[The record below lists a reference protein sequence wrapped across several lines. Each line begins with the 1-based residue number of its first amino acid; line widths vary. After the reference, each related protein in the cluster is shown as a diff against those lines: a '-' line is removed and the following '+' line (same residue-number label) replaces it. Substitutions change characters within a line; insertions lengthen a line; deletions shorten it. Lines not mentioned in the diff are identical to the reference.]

1 MTEAQIP
8 SDQAPPDPDLPP
20 EPSSDWLGQTAG
32 VGSSM
37 LRSLV
42 MPALALVTALAVG
55 AIIIALSDV
64 DSLPLLFSEP
74 GTALSSMGREVI
86 AAYRALF
93 RGAIGSV
100 YAISETLFSA
110 TPLIFASLGVALG
123 FRAGLFNIGG
133 LGQMLMGGM
142 AAVLVG
148 IYLDLPAPLLVPL
161 TILAGL
167 AGGMVWGGIPGL
179 LKARTGAHE
188 VITTIMF
195 NFIAI
200 FLVQWLLTIP
210 LFQEPG
216 RNNPV
221 SMAIQPEATLT
232 RLLGSNYRVTIGF
245 LIALGAVFLVR
256 WLLFKSS
263 VGFEFRVL
271 GLNQQAGRYAG
282 MSVPAL
288 ITLAMALAGGLAG
301 LAGANQIMG
310 LEPFKASPDLAGTVG
325 FDAITVA
332 LLGRSHPVGVLWA
345 ALLFGAL
352 KAGGR
357 EMQGAAQ
364 IPLDLVVVL
373 QALIVIFVAAPALV
387 RAVFRMKGASERP
400 TQLTKGWG
408 S

>member
-1 MTEAQIP
+1 MME
-8 SDQAPPDPDLPP
+8 APPVP
-20 EPSSDWLGQTAG
+20 EPSGARAPKSERPGPITG
-32 VGSSM
+32 VGASM

-42 MPALALVTALAVG
+42 MPSLAFVTALVIG
-55 AIIIALSDV
+55 AIIIAFSDV
-64 DSLPLLFSEP
+64 DLLPRLFSEP
-74 GTALSSMGREVI
+74 GAAVSAMGREVL
-86 AAYRALF
+86 AAYKALF
-93 RGAIGSV
+93 RGAVGSV
-100 YAISETLFSA
+100 YAISETLFAA

-133 LGQMLMGGM
+133 LGQMLIGGIC
-142 AAVLVG
+142 AVWAG
-148 IYLDLPAPLLVPL
+148 IYLDLPAPLHIAL
-161 TILAGL
+161 TLLAGL
-167 AGGMVWGGIPGL
+167 VGGMVWGGIAGL

-200 FLVQWLLTIP
+200 YLVQWLLTIP

-221 SMAIQPEATLT
+221 SSPIVPSARLT
-232 RLLGSNYRVTIGF
+232 PLFGSTYRVTIGF
-245 LIALGAVFLVR
+245 VIAMGAVFVVR

-263 VGFEFRVL
+263 LGFELRVL

-282 MSVPAL
+282 MSVSML

-301 LAGANQIMG
+301 IAGANQIMG
-310 LEPFKASPDLAGTVG
+310 LAPFKASPALAGSVG

-364 IPLDLVVVL
+364 VPLDLVVVL
-373 QALIVIFVAAPALV
+373 QALIVVFVAAPALV
-387 RAVFRMKGASERP
+387 RAIYRMKGESERP

>member
-1 MTEAQIP
+1 
-8 SDQAPPDPDLPP
+8 
-20 EPSSDWLGQTAG
+20 
-32 VGSSM
+32 M

-42 MPALALVTALAVG
+42 MPALAFATALVIG
-55 AIIIALSDV
+55 AFIIAFSDV
-64 DSLPLLFSEP
+64 DSLPLLLSEP
-74 GTALSSMGREVI
+74 GAALSSMWREVLLS
-86 AAYRALF
+86 YRALF
-93 RGAIGSV
+93 RGAVGSV
-100 YAISETLFSA
+100 NAISETLFSA

-133 LGQMLMGGM
+133 LGQMLIGGM
-142 AAVLVG
+142 SAVLVG
-148 IYLDLPAPLLVPL
+148 VYVDLPAPIHITL
-161 TILAGL
+161 TLLAGL
-167 AGGMVWGGIPGL
+167 VGGMLWGGIPGL

-200 FLVQWLLTIP
+200 YLVQWLLNIP
-210 LFQEPG
+210 LFQEAG

-221 SMAIQPEATLT
+221 STPILPSARLT
-232 RLLGSNYRVTIGF
+232 PLFGSNYRVTIGF
-245 LIALGAVFLVR
+245 VIAVGAVFLVR

-263 VGFEFRVL
+263 LGFEFRVL

-282 MSVPAL
+282 MSVPVL

-301 LAGANQIMG
+301 MAGANQVMG
-310 LEPFKASPDLAGTVG
+310 LAPFKAAPSLAGSVG

-332 LLGRSHPVGVLWA
+332 LLGRSHPMGVLWS

-364 IPLDLVVVL
+364 VPLDLVVVL

-387 RAVFRMKGASERP
+387 RAIYRMKGESERP

>member
-1 MTEAQIP
+1 
-8 SDQAPPDPDLPP
+8 
-20 EPSSDWLGQTAG
+20 
-32 VGSSM
+32 
-37 LRSLV
+37 
-42 MPALALVTALAVG
+42 MPALAFVTALVMG
-55 AIIIALSDV
+55 AIIIAFSDV
-64 DSLPLLFSEP
+64 DSLPRLFTEP
-74 GTALSSMGREVI
+74 GAALSSMAGEVLT
-86 AAYRALF
+86 AYKALF
-93 RGAIGSV
+93 RGALGSV
-100 YAISETLFSA
+100 YAISETLFAA
-110 TPLIFASLGVALG
+110 TPLVFASLGVALG

-133 LGQMLMGGM
+133 LGQMLIGGM
-142 AAVLVG
+142 CAVWVG
-148 IYLDLPAPLLVPL
+148 IYLDLPAPIHIAL
-161 TILAGL
+161 TLLAGL
-167 AGGMVWGGIPGL
+167 VGGMLWGGIAGL

-200 FLVQWLLTIP
+200 YLVQWLLTIP

-221 SMAIQPEATLT
+221 SSPIVPSAQLT
-232 RLLGSNYRVTIGF
+232 PLFGSTYRVTIGF
-245 LIALGAVFLVR
+245 VVAVAAVFAVR

-263 VGFEFRVL
+263 FGFEFRVL

-282 MSVPAL
+282 MSVPML
-288 ITLAMALAGGLAG
+288 ITLAMALAGGMAG
-301 LAGANQIMG
+301 VAGANQIMG
-310 LEPFKASPDLAGTVG
+310 LAPFKASPTLAGSVG

-373 QALIVIFVAAPALV
+373 QALIVVFVAAPALV
-387 RAVFRMKGASERP
+387 RAIFRIKGESERP

-408 S
+408 A

>member
-1 MTEAQIP
+1 MT
-8 SDQAPPDPDLPP
+8 QAPVLPDPTPTP
-20 EPSSDWLGQTAG
+20 EPSADWLGTTTG
-32 VGSSM
+32 VGTSM
-37 LRSLV
+37 LRSMI
-42 MPALALVTALAVG
+42 MPALAFVTALVIG
-55 AIIIALSDV
+55 AIIMALSDI
-64 DSLPLLFSEP
+64 DSLPILFSDP
-74 GTALSSMGREVI
+74 GTALSAMGREVLV
-86 AAYRALF
+86 AYRALF
-93 RGAIGSV
+93 RGAFGSV
-100 YAISETLFSA
+100 YAISETLFAA
-110 TPLIFASLGVALG
+110 TPLVFASLGVALG

-133 LGQMLMGGM
+133 LGQMLIGGM
-142 AAVLVG
+142 CVAWVG
-148 IYLDLPAPLLVPL
+148 IYLDLPTPLHITVAL
-161 TILAGL
+161 LAGL
-167 AGGMVWGGIPGL
+167 VGGMVWGGIPGL

-200 FLVQWLLTIP
+200 YLVQWLLSIP

-221 SMAIQPEATLT
+221 SSPIVPSA
-232 RLLGSNYRVTIGF
+232 RLLPLFGSTYRVTIGF
-245 LIALGAVFLVR
+245 VIAVGAVFLVR

-263 VGFEFRVL
+263 LGFEFRVL

-282 MSVPAL
+282 MSVSFL

-301 LAGANQIMG
+301 IAGANQVMA
-310 LEPFKASPDLAGTVG
+310 LAPFKASPSMAGSVG

-345 ALLFGAL
+345 SLLFGAL

-364 IPLDLVVVL
+364 VPLDLVVVL

-387 RAVFRMKGASERP
+387 RAIYRMKGQSERP

>member
-1 MTEAQIP
+1 
-8 SDQAPPDPDLPP
+8 
-20 EPSSDWLGQTAG
+20 
-32 VGSSM
+32 
-37 LRSLV
+37 
-42 MPALALVTALAVG
+42 MPTLAFVTALIVG

-64 DSLPLLFSEP
+64 DSLPRLFTEP
-74 GTALSSMGREVI
+74 GAALSSMGREVVG
-86 AAYRALF
+86 AYKALF
-93 RGAIGSV
+93 KGAVGSV
-100 YAISETLFSA
+100 YAISETLFAA
-110 TPLIFASLGVALG
+110 TPLILASLGVALG

-133 LGQMLMGGM
+133 QGQMLMGGM
-142 AAVLVG
+142 SAALVG
-148 IYLDLPAPLLVPL
+148 IYLDLPAPLHIIL
-161 TILAGL
+161 TLLAGL
-167 AGGMVWGGIPGL
+167 IGGMVWGGIAGL

-195 NFIAI
+195 NFIAV

-216 RNNPV
+216 RNNPLSKPIV
-221 SMAIQPEATLT
+221 ESA
-232 RLLGSNYRVTIGF
+232 RLPHLFGSTYRVTIGF
-245 LIALGAVFLVR
+245 VIALGAVFLVR

-263 VGFEFRVL
+263 LGFEFRVL

-282 MSVPAL
+282 MGVPTL
-288 ITLAMALAGGLAG
+288 ITLAMALAAGLAG

-310 LEPFKASPDLAGTVG
+310 LEPFKASPELAGSVG

-332 LLGRSHPVGVLWA
+332 LLGRSNPVGVLWA
-345 ALLFGAL
+345 SLLFGAL

-373 QALIVIFVAAPALV
+373 QALIVVFVAAPALV
-387 RAVFRMKGASERP
+387 RAIYRMKGKSEQP